1 MKMQQAVKT
10 SKKTVLILCLFLGFF
25 HTTCTDKKE
34 VVLPNGNVVVEQNNF
49 TVTQHDILKNGS
61 PFFVKGVVYVPF
73 YPGYLPWEM
82 ERSVDL
88 PAVLNDRIA
97 LDVANIKAMGAN
109 TIRLWGAPKKCYEEI
124 KKQGGLH
131 FIQTI
136 WIDGEYRDFQ
146 AASFK
151 AQTKGYIREVIDRLY
166 GVYTNLNPPLV
177 AYLVGNELSS
187 ASISQTNSAH
197 PEITSYQGV
206 YVKTVGNVSATEAFL
221 AEMADYV
228 KQYEMS
234 RYGRKSL
241 VSYANDIRTADELD
255 VPFLDF
261 RSHNVYS
268 YAVPYYRPGTMPGST
283 SGTLFQGWVE
293 ELKRRF
299 MDKPLLLTETGL
311 SVSPNATHI
320 GAPNYGYGGNSELEQ
335 AAGII
340 GNLDD
345 INTANVKI
353 AGACIHEYIDAWW
366 KFGLDDSYTQDGNDI
381 EEWFGLV
388 KMYGTAGGFATTNRP
403 VYESLKQRWR

>member
-1 MKMQQAVKT
+1 MQKLNKT
-10 SKKTVLILCLFLGFF
+10 SKKMVFIFSIFTLVF
-25 HTTCTDKKE
+25 HATCTDKKE
-34 VVLPNGNVVVEQNNF
+34 VILPRGNAVVEQNNF
-49 TVTQHDILKNGS
+49 TVTQNSILKNGS

-73 YPGYLPWEM
+73 YPGYLPWEV
-82 ERSVDL
+82 ERNLEL
-88 PAVLNDRIA
+88 PTVLSERIA
-97 LDVANIKAMGAN
+97 LDIANIKAMGAN

-136 WIDGEYRDFQ
+136 WIDGEYSDFQ
-146 AASFK
+146 ALAFK
-151 AQTKGYIREVIDRLY
+151 EQTKGYIREVIDRVY

-177 AYLVGNELSS
+177 AYLVGNELSR
-187 ASISQTNSAH
+187 ASILQTNAAH
-197 PEITSYQGV
+197 PTINSYQGV
-206 YVKTVGNVSATEAFL
+206 YVKTVGSVSATEAFL

-241 VSYANDIRTADELD
+241 VSYANDIRTADDLD

-268 YAVPYYRPGTMPGST
+268 YAVPYYRPGTSPGST

-293 ELKRRF
+293 ELKRKF

-311 SVSPNATHI
+311 SVSPNATHV
-320 GAPNYGYGGNSELEQ
+320 GAPNYGYGGNSEQEQ
-335 AAGII
+335 TVGLLQ
-340 GNLDD
+340 NLND
-345 INTANVKI
+345 IETANVQF
-353 AGACIHEYIDAWW
+353 AGVCLHEYLDSWW

-388 KMYGTAGGFATTNRP
+388 KLVRVGGGYVTINRP
-403 VYESLKQRWR
+403 VYEGLKQRWR